1 MCQDIA
7 LIKFWLTICFQMGI
21 YATLGVGQSLA
32 ALLNGIT
39 IAFIIYSAS
48 RRMHDVCVTSSLFF
62 CLSDSRVERH
72 HPHNAESNVFL

>member
-1 MCQDIA
+1 MRQDIT
-7 LIKFWLTICFQMGI
+7 LTNFWPTICFQMGI

-48 RRMHDVCVTSSLFF
+48 RRMHDVCLSSPLF
-62 CLSDSRVERH
+62 L
-72 HPHNAESNVFL
+72 PI